1 MRICFVGKAL
11 LICVFCILL
20 LAESRLG
27 VVPGINGSG
36 EVSAHKSKE
45 CGAAVA
51 VLHALMAK
59 KQRSEVG
66 KRAEDE
72 GWQCGKDRIPCNS
85 RRSKILYFIP
95 LRQRRT
101 QWRISYKFFYPP
113 HTTVGGGIHG

>member
-20 LAESRLG
+20 LAESQLG

-51 VLHALMAK
+51 VLQALMAK
-59 KQRSEVG
+59 KQHSEVG

-72 GWQCGKDRIPCNS
+72 GWQCGKDRITS
-85 RRSKILYFIP
+85 QQDSV
-95 LRQRRT
+95 
-101 QWRISYKFFYPP
+101 FYSPAAAP
-113 HTTVGGGIHG
+113 HPMEIIV

>member
-72 GWQCGKDRIPCNS
+72 GWQCGKDRIPCKVTS
-85 RRSKILYFIP
+85 QQDSV
-95 LRQRRT
+95 
-101 QWRISYKFFYPP
+101 FYSPAAAP
-113 HTTVGGGIHG
+113 HPMENIV